1 MSSPEPVAPGAS
13 TAQPRPGFVERA
25 GEALTRRVS
34 VICYALGFFIEIL
47 RETVASFGRRKV
59 GSRVLAMQILF
70 TGVEAL
76 AVTAVIAVGLGAVI
90 IVQGTSLL
98 PQFGQIQLLYVILIT
113 VITRELGP
121 ILTAVIVAS
130 RSGTAITTELGN
142 MVINHEVEAYI
153 ASGINPIAYL
163 VVPRFLGVII
173 SMVVLNLY
181 FNIFGLLGSW
191 MVTQLIQPVEFVQY
205 FHGLFGA
212 LSVVDVLSSL
222 VKSVIFGA
230 IVSTVATFHGFRVER
245 SSTEVP
251 QMAIKSVGQG
261 FILLM
266 FANAVITLVYYL

>member
-1 MSSPEPVAPGAS
+1 MSTPDSIVRGS
-13 TAQPRPGFVERA
+13 VVERA
-25 GEALTRRVS
+25 GAAVTSRIGLLF
-34 VICYALGFFIEIL
+34 YALGFFIEIL
-47 RETVASFGRRKV
+47 LETLRWIRRRPA

-76 AVTAVIAVGLGAVI
+76 AVTAVLAIGLGAVI

-98 PQFGQIQLLYVILIT
+98 PQFGQQQLLYVILIT

-121 ILTAVIVAS
+121 ILTAVIVAA
-130 RSGTAITTELGN
+130 RSGTAITTEIGN
-142 MVINHEVEAYI
+142 MVINHEIEAYV
-153 ASGINPIAYL
+153 ASGINPISYL
-163 VVPRFLGVII
+163 VVPRFLGVVI

-191 MVTQLIQPVEFVQY
+191 IISQLLQPIEFFHY
-205 FHGLFGA
+205 FHGLFSA
-212 LSVVDVLSSL
+212 LSVVDVFSSL
-222 VKSVIFGA
+222 VKSVVFGA
-230 IVSTVATFHGFRVER
+230 IVSTVSTFHGFRVER

-266 FANAVITLVYYL
+266 VANALITLVYYL